1 MIYCQQ
7 ALGTNFQ
14 IPVKAYQ
21 PFHTIEFRGLQY
33 GLLLYLYDLYQ
44 LYFVQL
50 IKERFL
56 QGMSLAEVRKP
67 DVIGYFHVTID
78 L

>member
-1 MIYCQQ
+1 
-7 ALGTNFQ
+7 
-14 IPVKAYQ
+14 
-21 PFHTIEFRGLQY
+21 
-33 GLLLYLYDLYQ
+33 
-44 LYFVQL
+44 VQL

-67 DVIGYFHVTID
+67 DVFGYFHVTID